1 MPPENTTT
9 ATPEDDLRS
18 SLEEAFEQKASETED
33 QAPEPETPAQEST
46 VEDEKP
52 SETDENAAKT
62 EEKTSLKDEIDK
74 NSSKTDEES
83 EKKPFVE
90 VKKPNQPPQTKEDAP
105 APDQENENQQYNV
118 EKAPAGWKPSVRE
131 HWEGLPDDVKQEVV
145 KREREIDEK
154 LRETAQARQFAQAVN
169 QTIQPY
175 QHFIKAEGGNP
186 ISAIDNLFSTAAML
200 RTGNAEQ
207 VANLVAQI
215 TNQFGIHRF
224 GKQSF
229 IQTLDRSLAGVAPK
243 EDTPEIAA
251 LKQQYEQELT
261 PLRQM
266 REQFQQQQHYQQQ
279 QAQQATQ
286 AELQQFASQA
296 EFMEDVRADMADLLD
311 LAAQKGQSMTLQE
324 AYDRAC
330 WANPEIRTV
339 LTKRQ
344 QAEQAQQ
351 VNETTQKAKRAAVS
365 VHGSA
370 PPAHTQAPAGT
381 GSIRDDLE
389 FAISRLSN

>member
-9 ATPEDDLRS
+9 EQPEDDLRA
-18 SLEEAFEQKASETED
+18 SLESAYEEKAEIEPQDPPEPQESAPADENSSET
-33 QAPEPETPAQEST
+33 PE
-46 VEDEKP
+46 
-52 SETDENAAKT
+52 N
-62 EEKTSLKDEIDK
+62 TSLRDEIDEK
-74 NSSKTDEES
+74 SSKKPEEG

-90 VKKPNQPPQTKEDAP
+90 VKKPNQPPSEDDKTEIAEKDP
-105 APDQENENQQYNV
+105 IA
-118 EKAPAGWKPSVRE
+118 KAPQAWKPEARE
-131 HWEGLPDDVKQEVV
+131 HWDSIPAEARKEIVRHEQQVKET
-145 KREREIDEK
+145 

-207 VANLVAQI
+207 VANLVTQI
-215 TNQFGIHRF
+215 TNQFGINRF
-224 GKQSF
+224 GKEF
-229 IQTLDRSLAGVAPK
+229 VRKLDESLSGASPK
-243 EDTPEIAA
+243 EDPPEIAA
-251 LKQQYEQELT
+251 LKQQYEQQLA

-266 REQFQQQQHYQQQ
+266 QEQFQQQQYYQQQ

-296 EFMEDVRADMADLLD
+296 EFMEDVRMDMADLMD
-311 LAAQKGQSMTLQE
+311 LASQQGKQITLQE

-330 WANPEIRTV
+330 WANPEIRNV

-351 VNETTQKAKRAAVS
+351 VNQTAQRAKRAAVS
-365 VHGSA
+365 VSGSA
-370 PPAHTQAPAGT
+370 PPS
-381 GSIRDDLE
+381 GSQTSGGGNLRDDLE
-389 FAISRLSN
+389 FAFSRVSR